1 MSLEISTRHWLNNE
15 PTPLYDFSLPNTSY
29 KSSSAN
35 IQSTTHIFLNKDNS
49 IVLCDDN
56 NTSQSFNYLF
66 TIIFTNTHFFISTQD
81 KHYSN
86 TLNNNNNKH
95 RIWLCV
101 KFAYLYNTNYYNDK
115 YGFKLTTG
123 DVIRIGKVQFKIFT
137 IHTSSNCGSSSNNNN
152 NNVISNS
159 NVTNCKN
166 KYIVQIN
173 KPIGDISDKLLHTC
187 RICFGDANEGTLI
200 NICKCTGSVKYIHID
215 CLYKWIGKHIEF
227 KTYNYLSIYKYSP
240 LQCEI
245 CKSEI
250 PEHVKINKELIFLY
264 NPIDIILSLNDD
276 NKLKFK
282 NCLILEHIPS
292 HSNQQNNIQND
303 KQYFIINFIAKNEI
317 TLGRDSNVDVKMN
330 DSSVSH
336 FHAVLNLHEGNIYIN
351 DLSSKYGTHIL
362 LNTMLYDYPI
372 TRNSFIA
379 LQCGK
384 TFVGLQVKN
393 NVFTCCAC
401 LFKGKNKENVLT
413 QQEMIDMYYNAVDK
427 DKKQQE
433 KEMMLKMK
441 SVDIGKQDIDDEHNL
456 HLKLI
461 PSVSTD
467 HIGGNDNSNM
477 NTNPQRESHEHL
489 VESDILTE
497 GKRIRK
503 RSSCDGSEVGHLR
516 NNVHIYS
523 ENNIL

>member
-1 MSLEISTRHWLNNE
+1 MSLEISTRHWINNE
-15 PTPLYDFSLPNTSY
+15 QTPLYDFSLPNTFY

-49 IVLCDDN
+49 IILSDN
-56 NTSQSFNYLF
+56 NTSQLTIHSHNYLF
-66 TIIFTNTHFFISTQD
+66 TVVYTNTHFFISTQD

-86 TLNNNNNKH
+86 SLSYKN

-115 YGFKLTTG
+115 YGFKLQTG
-123 DVIRIGKVQFKIFT
+123 DMIRIGKVQFKIFT
-137 IHTSSNCGSSSNNNN
+137 IHTYCNNN

-159 NVTNCKN
+159 NITNCQS

-173 KPIGDISDKLLHTC
+173 KPIVNISDKVTHTC

-227 KTYNYLSIYKYSP
+227 KTYNYLSIYKYSL

-250 PEHVKINKELIFLY
+250 PEQVKINKELIYLY
-264 NPIDIILSLNDD
+264 NPIDIISVLNED
-276 NKLKFK
+276 NKVKFK
-282 NCLILEHIPS
+282 NCLILEYIPS
-292 HSNQQNNIQND
+292 HSNQHESIQNE
-303 KQYFIINFIAKNEI
+303 KQYFIINFIDKNEI
-317 TLGRDSNVDVKMN
+317 TLGRDSNVDVKMS

-336 FHAVLNLHEGNIYIN
+336 FHSVLNLYEGNIYID

-362 LNTMLYDYPI
+362 LNTMSYEYPI

-384 TFVGLQVKN
+384 TFVGLQMKN
-393 NVFTCCAC
+393 SGITCCEC
-401 LFKGKNKENVLT
+401 LFKGRNKDNVLT
-413 QQEMIDMYYNAVDK
+413 QQEMIDMYYNEIDK
-427 DKKQQE
+427 DRQNEE
-433 KEMMLKMK
+433 KELMSKMK
-441 SVDIGKQDIDDEHNL
+441 SVDIGKLDIEDEDNL

-461 PSVSTD
+461 PSASTD

-477 NTNPQRESHEHL
+477 NTNPQRESHEQL
-489 VESDILTE
+489 VESDLLTE
-497 GKRIRK
+497 GKRTRK
-503 RSSCDGSEVGHLR
+503 RSSCDEGEVGHLR
-516 NNVHIYS
+516 DNVHIYS
-523 ENNIL
+523 GNNIL